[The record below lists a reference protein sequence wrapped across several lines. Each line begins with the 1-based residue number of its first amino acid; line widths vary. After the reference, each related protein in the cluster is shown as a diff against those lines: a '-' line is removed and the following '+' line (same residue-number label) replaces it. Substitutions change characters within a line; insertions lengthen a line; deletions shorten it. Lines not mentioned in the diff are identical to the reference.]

1 MKTKLQ
7 QLMFTLFALMVC
19 ASVNAQ
25 TSGNCGYP
33 NAADVTWSYNNGTLT
48 FTGTGAMNMYSEHYP
63 QAPWWNDYYETA
75 TTVVVGEGITTIPH
89 WAFAMFEHLTSVS
102 LPSTLTT
109 IGKAAFEECAFTT
122 INLPE
127 GLETI
132 GDYAFQ
138 MTPLTSVT
146 IPSTVTSI
154 GEVAFQANDALT
166 YVICLAATP
175 PTMGD
180 NVFQACSNLTGIFVP
195 AAKVETY
202 KVADGWRD
210 YATLIKPISGSCG
223 ANAIWSYSA
232 GVMIISGSGAMTDYS
247 SSMTDIPWIANQED
261 ITTVIIGD
269 EITHVGNWAFQGCT
283 ELNSVTIGKSVTSI
297 GNGSF
302 DNCTNDGFTVL
313 TIPNSVQTIGIDAFS
328 NNHLKYVCF
337 GSGLTSIGM
346 EAFMACQ
353 DLEAIGVY
361 ASTPPTLGM
370 EAFMACSKLATIY
383 VPSAKIADY
392 KGASGWSDYTAMIK
406 SPGGECGTNAT
417 WTFEMATGVLTI
429 EGTGAIND
437 FSGWDSTQDY
447 DSRAF
452 NPLNTTWYPCGIKS
466 IVIGEGITEIPASAF
481 YMEIGITDVKLPSTL
496 TAIGMDAFG
505 ECENIETITS
515 NATTPPTLAD
525 AGNEDYVFYVPN
537 EDWSAVL
544 PIPTVSAIYV
554 PAASVDA
561 YKAADGWSAYAAK
574 INAKFFTAVGDYQ
587 WATFFDDSKAYEVD
601 ANTTVYKASLTST
614 TLTLTEVGG
623 NQIISAGNAV
633 VLRSTS
639 APVLTETATVSTA
652 DFSGNELHGSASP
665 VVSDGTLYALSYK
678 SGTLGFF
685 KVKNG
690 TSIPAGKAYLST
702 ADAAREYFEFTYGN
716 DATSIESVASSHQ
729 AIANGQYYDMQG
741 RKVFKP
747 TKGLYIVNGKKVIV
761 K

>member
-7 QLMFTLFALMVC
+7 RVMCALFAIMVC
-19 ASVNAQ
+19 ASMNAQ

-33 NAADVTWSYNNGTLT
+33 NAADVQWSYDGGTLT
-48 FTGTGAMNMYSEHYP
+48 FTGTGAMNMYSEDYP

-195 AAKVETY
+195 AA
-202 KVADGWRD
+202 
-210 YATLIKPISGSCG
+210 
-223 ANAIWSYSA
+223 
-232 GVMIISGSGAMTDYS
+232 
-247 SSMTDIPWIANQED
+247 
-261 ITTVIIGD
+261 
-269 EITHVGNWAFQGCT
+269 
-283 ELNSVTIGKSVTSI
+283 
-297 GNGSF
+297 
-302 DNCTNDGFTVL
+302 
-313 TIPNSVQTIGIDAFS
+313 
-328 NNHLKYVCF
+328 
-337 GSGLTSIGM
+337 
-346 EAFMACQ
+346 
-353 DLEAIGVY
+353 
-361 ASTPPTLGM
+361 
-370 EAFMACSKLATIY
+370 
-383 VPSAKIADY
+383 
-392 KGASGWSDYTAMIK
+392 
-406 SPGGECGTNAT
+406 
-417 WTFEMATGVLTI
+417 
-429 EGTGAIND
+429 
-437 FSGWDSTQDY
+437 
-447 DSRAF
+447 
-452 NPLNTTWYPCGIKS
+452 
-466 IVIGEGITEIPASAF
+466 
-481 YMEIGITDVKLPSTL
+481 
-496 TAIGMDAFG
+496 
-505 ECENIETITS
+505 
-515 NATTPPTLAD
+515 
-525 AGNEDYVFYVPN
+525 
-537 EDWSAVL
+537 
-544 PIPTVSAIYV
+544 
-554 PAASVDA
+554 SVDA

-614 TLTLTEVGG
+614 TLTLTAVGG

-639 APVLTETATVSTA
+639 APVLTETATASTA

-665 VVSDGTLYALSYK
+665 VASDGTLYALSYK

-685 KVKNG
+685 KVKSG

-702 ADAAREYFEFTYGN
+702 ADAAREYFEFTYGD

-729 AIANGQYYDMQG
+729 TIANGQYYDMQG

-761 K
+761 KKIRRNYYEKEIYDSRVRCCGTEANTSAIDRK

>member
-1 MKTKLQ
+1 MKIQ
-7 QLMFTLFALMVC
+7 RWMCALFAVMVC

-33 NAADVTWSYNNGTLT
+33 NAADVQWSYDGGTLT
-48 FTGTGAMNMYSEHYP
+48 FTGTGAMNMYSEDYP

-195 AAKVETY
+195 AAKVDTY
-202 KVADGWRD
+202 KATDGWSD
-210 YATLIKPISGSCG
+210 YATLIRPISGSCG
-223 ANAIWSYSA
+223 ANAIWSYSE
-232 GVMIISGSGAMTDYS
+232 GVMIISGSGAMDNYTEALSDN
-247 SSMTDIPWIANQED
+247 PWNAYRTQINQVVVGG
-261 ITTVIIGD
+261 TVTSI
-269 EITHVGNWAFQGCT
+269 GNWAFYGCT
-283 ELNSVTIGKSVTSI
+283 NLNSVTIGDNVHSI
-297 GNGSF
+297 GNEAFGA
-302 DNCTNDGFTVL
+302 CGGITRIY
-313 TIPNSVQTIGIDAFS
+313 IPNGVQTIGIMTFDGDS
-328 NNHLKYVCF
+328 NLEYVCI
-337 GSGLTSIGM
+337 GSGITTIGNW
-346 EAFMACQ
+346 AFADCSGLK
-353 DLEAIGVY
+353 DIGCY
-361 ASTPPTLGM
+361 ASTPPTV
-370 EAFMACSKLATIY
+370 MAKTFNGCSAIANVY
-383 VPSAKIADY
+383 VPSAKISDY
-392 KGASGWSDYTAMIK
+392 KAADNWSNFGDKIK
-406 SPGGECGTNAT
+406 SPSGTCGENGA
-417 WTFEMATGVLTI
+417 WSFEMATGTLTI
-429 EGTGAIND
+429 GGTEIGGGSPFPWESNSMGGEG
-437 FSGWDSTQDY
+437 S
-447 DSRAF
+447 AF
-452 NPLNTTWYPCGIKS
+452 NPENAEGYPQGIKQV
-466 IVIGEGITEIPASAF
+466 VIGEGITEIPASAF

-587 WATFFDDSKAYEVD
+587 WATFYDDSKDYEVD
-601 ANTTVYKASLTST
+601 ANTTVYKASLTGA
-614 TLTLTEVGG
+614 TLTLTEIGG
-623 NQIISAGNAV
+623 NQIITAGNAV
-633 VLRSTS
+633 VLKSTS
-639 APVLTETATVSTA
+639 APVLTETATASTA

-665 VVSDGTLYALSYK
+665 VASDGTLYALSYK

-685 KVKNG
+685 KVKSG

-702 ADAAREYFEFTYGN
+702 ADAAREYFEFTYGD
-716 DATSIESVASSHQ
+716 DATSIKSVASSHQ
-729 AIANGQYYDMQG
+729 TIANGQYYDMQG